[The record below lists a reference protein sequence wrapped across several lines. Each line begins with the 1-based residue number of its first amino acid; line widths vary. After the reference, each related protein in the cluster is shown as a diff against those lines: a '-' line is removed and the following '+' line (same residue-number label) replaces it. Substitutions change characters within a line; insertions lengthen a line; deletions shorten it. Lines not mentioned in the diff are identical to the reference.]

1 MTQAYLRNRYYDPSI
16 GRFTTEDPVK
26 DGDNWY
32 AYCGNNPVNYI
43 DPWGLA
49 VTDSD
54 KIARAAGLLSDDDIR
69 RIEYYTNAYENAQ
82 KNNNYVAMNT
92 AHIAVAQIRT
102 KYDAKYAYNDN
113 YDYSHG
119 GKLFSPYGNDNDTV
133 KDEGWMIIAGAV
145 GGTAIAKGGALA
157 AKASTILAPSIPAI
171 GQISQQTQNHIMQSQ
186 HEWGKVV

>member
-1 MTQAYLRNRYYDPSI
+1 MNKFKTGRQSNTCLPKINFGFYLTQAYLRNRYYDPSI

-32 AYCGNNPVNYI
+32 AYCGNDPMNAVY
-43 DPWGLA
+43 PWGLA

-119 GKLFSPYGNDNDTV
+119 GKLFSPYGDDNDTV

-145 GGTAIAKGGALA
+145 GGTAIAKGGAL
-157 AKASTILAPSIPAI
+157 
-171 GQISQQTQNHIMQSQ
+171 GC
-186 HEWGKVV
+186 